1 MLKRYIRYA
10 SHSLIVYVIITIAEH
25 QTLNIILGRAPMIGQ
40 SGIAV
45 KSVKRA
51 DAASVAELSKYGVA
65 TIHEAMGRVG
75 LLAPYMRPIYPA
87 AKVCG
92 TAVTIFAHPGDNW
105 MLHVAAEMLQAGDI
119 AVLGT
124 SSDNADGMFGDLLAT
139 SFRARGAM
147 GLVIDAGC
155 RDTADL
161 RSMQFPVWARAVY
174 GKGTVKATVGSVN
187 TPIICAGALVHPG
200 DVIIADDDGVVVVP
214 KARAPAVAEAASRRE
229 AKEAATRERLA
240 AGELGL
246 DIYGMR
252 DALAKAGLKYV
263 DDEAAGA
270 AQQVGPHK

>member
-1 MLKRYIRYA
+1 
-10 SHSLIVYVIITIAEH
+10 
-25 QTLNIILGRAPMIGQ
+25 MIGQ

-45 KSVKRA
+45 RNIQRAGPSSVT
-51 DAASVAELSKYGVA
+51 ELAKYGVA

-75 LLAPYMRPIYPA
+75 LLARYMRPIYPG

-105 MLHVAAEMLQAGDI
+105 MLHVAAELLQKGDV

-124 SSDNADGMFGDLLAT
+124 SSDNSDGMFGDLLAT
-139 SFRARGAM
+139 SFRARGSV

-161 RSMQFPVWARAVY
+161 HDMGFPGWAKAVY

-187 TPIICAGALVHPG
+187 TPIICAGALVNPG
-200 DVIIADDDGVVVVP
+200 DVIVADDDGVVVVP
-214 KARAPAVAEAASRRE
+214 RARAAQVAAAAGARE
-229 AKEAATRERLA
+229 AKEAANRKRLA
-240 AGELGL
+240 MGELGL

-252 DALAKAGLKYV
+252 DTLVKAGLKYF
-263 DDEAAGA
+263 DDETAFN
-270 AQQVGPHK
+270 QESHR